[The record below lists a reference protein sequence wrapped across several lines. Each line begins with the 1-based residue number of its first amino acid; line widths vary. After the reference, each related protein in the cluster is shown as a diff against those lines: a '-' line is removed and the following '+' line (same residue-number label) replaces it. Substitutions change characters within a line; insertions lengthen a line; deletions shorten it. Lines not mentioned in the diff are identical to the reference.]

1 MEDQGG
7 GEVPP
12 VVLPPQEEEEV
23 RAPIPQH
30 QEMMI
35 QPGYEGYAL
44 ASRQRGASAAR
55 RIGTVRSV
63 FDGFR
68 DFEAETRRMEEHL
81 EVQEEEEVGLPVN
94 RSKKRTLEE
103 LFKPPLDLMWQ
114 VKSLSCNGCVGESVR
129 EKRPSC
135 CSGRLA
141 KCKRQGLLHSP
152 VASRQHPRCQRVP
165 VPGLSLSSLVFDWW
179 TCWLVATSK

>member
-1 MEDQGG
+1 MHMEDQGG

-12 VVLPPQEEEEV
+12 VVLPAEEEEV

-68 DFEAETRRMEEHL
+68 DFEAETRRMEE
-81 EVQEEEEVGLPVN
+81 VQEEEEVGLPVN

-114 VKSLSCNGCVGESVR
+114 VKYLYAHCHCKGDRGCFREIGKVQETGPPPLTGGFLSTFKMPKSSSVR
-129 EKRPSC
+129 FHFILSF
-135 CSGRLA
+135 
-141 KCKRQGLLHSP
+141 GLI
-152 VASRQHPRCQRVP
+152 V
-165 VPGLSLSSLVFDWW
+165 D
-179 TCWLVATSK
+179 

>member
-12 VVLPPQEEEEV
+12 VVLPAEEEEV

-68 DFEAETRRMEEHL
+68 DFEAETRRMEE
-81 EVQEEEEVGLPVN
+81 VQEEEEVGLPVN

-114 VKSLSCNGCVGESVR
+114 VKSLSCKGCVGESVR

-152 VASRQHPRCQRVP
+152 VASCQHSRCQRVP
-165 VPGLSLSSLVFDWW
+165 VSGFILS
-179 TCWLVATSK
+179 

>member
-1 MEDQGG
+1 MHMEDQGG

-12 VVLPPQEEEEV
+12 VVLPPQEEEEEV

-55 RIGTVRSV
+55 RLGTVRSV

-68 DFEAETRRMEEHL
+68 DFEAETRRMEE
-81 EVQEEEEVGLPVN
+81 QGEEEEVGGLPVN

-114 VKSLSCNGCVGESVR
+114 VKSLSVVKKDRMTDCV
-129 EKRPSC
+129 
-135 CSGRLA
+135 SGRLA
-141 KCKRQGLLHSP
+141 KCKR
-152 VASRQHPRCQRVP
+152 
-165 VPGLSLSSLVFDWW
+165 
-179 TCWLVATSK
+179 

>member
-1 MEDQGG
+1 MHMEDQGG

-114 VKSLSCNGCVGESVR
+114 VKSLSCNGCVR
-129 EKRPSC
+129 R
-135 CSGRLA
+135 
-141 KCKRQGLLHSP
+141 KCKGEKTKLLFREIGKVQETGP
-152 VASRQHPRCQRVP
+152 PP
-165 VPGLSLSSLVFDWW
+165 LTGGFSS
-179 TCWLVATSK
+179 TSKMPKSFSARFEFIIFDFRLMD

>member
-1 MEDQGG
+1 MHMEDQGG
-7 GEVPP
+7 GEIPP
-12 VVLPPQEEEEV
+12 AVLPPAQEGEEEV

-114 VKSLSCNGCVGESVR
+114 VN
-129 EKRPSC
+129 
-135 CSGRLA
+135 
-141 KCKRQGLLHSP
+141 SP
-152 VASRQHPRCQRVP
+152 LFNQ
-165 VPGLSLSSLVFDWW
+165 
-179 TCWLVATSK
+179 